1 MTRPEA
7 DIVSHADEGDHPLSA
22 VAQLAVPPSALRRYC
37 DPASFDFD
45 TTAELEPHVGLI
57 GQDRAVEAIRLGLS
71 IESEGFNIC
80 VSGEPGTGRST
91 AVREYLEEFGE
102 RKPPPDEW
110 CYVHN
115 FDDPYMPKAIRL
127 PRSRGVAFK
136 TSMAAMV
143 TDARERIPLTFQSE
157 DFVKRRDE
165 IIRSVQRRHEA
176 VFSELTDKTRAQGF
190 LLQSSPAG
198 FFLVPLAGDQPLD
211 DQGFSALPA
220 EERER
225 LLRTRDQLM
234 EALRVVTQQEQSFEK
249 TAHESLAELE
259 RSMATSIVDA
269 LLHELFD
276 QFKDVPA
283 IIDYLTEVRRSMIEN
298 IEEFLPRPQVPEGLL
313 PTPSARDPLAV
324 LRKYAVNLL
333 ADSST
338 KTHAPVVFEPNPTPQ
353 HLFGRIEKEAF
364 FGAVTTDFTMIRPGS
379 LHRAN
384 GGYLVVDFDD
394 ILLYPLSWNELKR
407 TLRTGQVTIE
417 ELGDRLGFMETKTL
431 RPQPIPWEG
440 KVIVLARE
448 AIYRIL
454 YHADPDFRDLFKVK
468 ADFDL
473 HIDRSPEHERSYARV
488 IAGVTQREGLPPF
501 DRSGVARL
509 IEEGAR
515 LADHQDKLSIRFGEF
530 TDIVRESGYWAGRDG
545 AAVVTAEHVRRALKG
560 REYRVNLIEDHV
572 REMAA
577 KGITVFETDG
587 NVVGQVNGLSVV
599 DLGDTA
605 FGQPSRITASI
616 GVGREGIVDL
626 QRESELAGPIHS
638 KAVLTLR
645 GFLLNRYAG
654 RQPLSLTA
662 SMAFEQSYGI
672 VEGDSATCAEVCAL
686 LSVLAAV
693 PMKQSLAI
701 TGSMDQRGLVQAV
714 GGTNQKIEGFFDVC
728 RIAGLTGAQ
737 GVIVP
742 AANLQH
748 LMLRED
754 VLEAV
759 EQGTFHIYAVS
770 TIDEALELLTDV
782 PAGTRDDTGDYPS
795 GSLNQR
801 VLLRLRE
808 LGATLR
814 EFGEPGRDGV
824 KAS

>member
-1 MTRPEA
+1 
-7 DIVSHADEGDHPLSA
+7 
-22 VAQLAVPPSALRRYC
+22 
-37 DPASFDFD
+37 
-45 TTAELEPHVGLI
+45 
-57 GQDRAVEAIRLGLS
+57 
-71 IESEGFNIC
+71 
-80 VSGEPGTGRST
+80 
-91 AVREYLEEFGE
+91 
-102 RKPPPDEW
+102 
-110 CYVHN
+110 
-115 FDDPYMPKAIRL
+115 
-127 PRSRGVAFK
+127 
-136 TSMAAMV
+136 
-143 TDARERIPLTFQSE
+143 
-157 DFVKRRDE
+157 
-165 IIRSVQRRHEA
+165 
-176 VFSELTDKTRAQGF
+176 
-190 LLQSSPAG
+190 
-198 FFLVPLAGDQPLD
+198 
-211 DQGFSALPA
+211 
-220 EERER
+220 
-225 LLRTRDQLM
+225 
-234 EALRVVTQQEQSFEK
+234 
-249 TAHESLAELE
+249 
-259 RSMATSIVDA
+259 MATSIVDA
-269 LLHELFD
+269 FLHELFE
-276 QFKDVPA
+276 QFKDIPA
-283 IIDYLTEVRRSMIEN
+283 VIDHLTEVRRSMIEN
-298 IEEFLPRPQVPEGLL
+298 IEEFVPRPAVPESPF
-313 PTPSARDPLAV
+313 PTPSARDPLLV

-338 KTHAPVVFEPNPTPQ
+338 KSHAPVVFESNPTPQ

-364 FGAVTTDFTMIRPGS
+364 FGAVSTDFTMIRPGS

-384 GGYLVVDFDD
+384 GGYLVIDFDD

-417 ELGDRLGFMETKTL
+417 EMGDRLGFMETKTL

-501 DRSGVARL
+501 DRSGVARV

-515 LADHQDKLSIRFGEF
+515 LADHQDKLSIRFGEL
-530 TDIVRESGYWAGRDG
+530 TDIVRESGYWARKEDSTT
-545 AAVVTAEHVRRALKG
+545 VTAEHVRRALKG

-572 REMAA
+572 REMAE
-577 KGITVFETDG
+577 KGITVFDTTG
-587 NVVGQVNGLSVV
+587 NVVGQVNGLSVL

-645 GFLLNRYAG
+645 GFLLSRYAAS
-654 RQPLSLTA
+654 QPLSLTA
-662 SMAFEQSYGI
+662 SIAFEQSYGM
-672 VEGDSATCAEVCAL
+672 VEGDSATCAEACAL
-686 LSVLAAV
+686 LSVLAGA
-693 PMKQSLAI
+693 PIKQSLAI

-728 RIAGLTGAQ
+728 RIGGLTGDQ
-737 GVIVP
+737 GVVIP
-742 AANLQH
+742 ATNLQH

-759 EQGTFHIYAVS
+759 EQGRFHIHAVS
-770 TIDEALELLTDV
+770 TIDEAMELLTDT
-782 PAGTRDDTGDYPS
+782 PPGSRDEAGNYPP

-801 VLLRLRE
+801 VLQHLKE
-808 LGATLR
+808 LGETLR
-814 EFGEPGRDGV
+814 ESGEVGRERAEGSHAQLRD
-824 KAS
+824 